1 MRLHHL
7 ALGARDVE
15 AVARFYREVLGLAE
29 ERRHHTD
36 DGALRSIWLDL
47 GGARLM
53 IEHTTAEGAR
63 VEGVGAGPFLI
74 AVGGTGAEREAFERA
89 LQAAGGGVEDRTP
102 YTSYGRDP
110 EGNRVA
116 VSTYPDVQA
125 PPPPKTGQ
133 G

>member
-7 ALGARDVE
+7 ALGAHDVE
-15 AVARFYREVLGLAE
+15 RVASFYREVLGLRE

-53 IEHTTAEGAR
+53 VERTEGERAR
-63 VEGVGAGPFLI
+63 VEGVGPGPFLV
-74 AVGGTGAEREAFERA
+74 AVRGTEEERLAFEAA
-89 LQAAGGGVEDRTP
+89 LEAAGGGVEDRST

-116 VSTYPDVQA
+116 VSTYPDPA
-125 PPPPKTGQ
+125 ADLPERGEA
-133 G
+133 

>member
-7 ALGARDVE
+7 ALGAHDVE
-15 AVARFYREVLGLAE
+15 GVARFYREVLGLVE
-29 ERRHHTD
+29 ERRHHSD

-53 IEHTTAEGAR
+53 IERTDDERPR

-74 AVGGTGAEREAFERA
+74 ATRGSEEERTAFEQA
-89 LQAAGGGVEDRTP
+89 LKARGGEIEDRTAF
-102 YTSYGRDP
+102 TSYGRDP

-116 VSTYPDVQA
+116 VSCYPDADAA
-125 PPPPKTGQ
+125 P
-133 G
+133 